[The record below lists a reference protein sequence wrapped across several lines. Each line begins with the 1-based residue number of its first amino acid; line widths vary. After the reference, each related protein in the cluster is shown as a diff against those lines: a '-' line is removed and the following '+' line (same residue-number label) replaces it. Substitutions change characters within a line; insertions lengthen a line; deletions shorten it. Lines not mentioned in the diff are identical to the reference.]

1 MSIYFTVIIPVFRD
15 TARLK
20 MCLDAFGKMSHRGF
34 DFEVIVVNNDPDSP
48 VLGLD
53 PNQYSF
59 PVKEVYEP
67 TPGSYAAR
75 NKGIQESRGK
85 ILGFT
90 DSDCLPSEDWL
101 EVAYAHFSKDSMKET
116 GVLTGPVPLFYKDP
130 EALSDAE
137 VYEKYTGFTTES
149 YAKEGHAITAN
160 WFSHSSVIQ
169 EFGGFNDKL
178 KSNGDSEL
186 SGRISQKY
194 RIVYSPNLVV
204 RHPSRYATKELV
216 SKYKR
221 LMGGTFSRRFAGRNK
236 AFLMHVLDF
245 GYRRYRFLLKR
256 SVSIPVKE
264 SLALWRVCNAI
275 NYGVFQEYFNLIK
288 GGETK
293 R

>member
-1 MSIYFTVIIPVFRD
+1 MAQLLISLEKQSLP
-15 TARLK
+15 K
-20 MCLDAFGKMSHRGF
+20 
-34 DFEVIVVNNDPDSP
+34 FEWEVLVVNNDPNLPLKLPEGFSVNYDLK
-48 VLGLD
+48 VL
-53 PNQYSF
+53 
-59 PVKEVYEP
+59 EEP

-101 EVAYAHFSKDSMKET
+101 EVAYAHFSKDSKKEI
-116 GVLTGPVPLFYKDP
+116 GVLTGPVPLFFKDP

-204 RHPSRYATKELV
+204 HHPSRYHTKELV

-221 LMGGTFSRRFAGRNK
+221 LMGGTFSRRFAGRNM

-264 SLALWRVCNAI
+264 SMALWRVCNAI